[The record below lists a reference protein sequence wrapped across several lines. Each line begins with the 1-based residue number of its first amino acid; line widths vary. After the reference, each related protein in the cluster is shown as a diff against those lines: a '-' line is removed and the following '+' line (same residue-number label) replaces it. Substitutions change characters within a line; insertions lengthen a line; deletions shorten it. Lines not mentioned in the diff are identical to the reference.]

1 MTITPYKIRS
11 HSVSVRSNR
20 GAAVGVTTFTSVPKR
35 LSFPFARAAFIESF
49 QAPPFCVNRL
59 AQASPIVASWVPS
72 LHAILFFGML
82 RFAQLCESIAATPKK
97 TEKVAL
103 VAQYLRAAPVEEAA
117 LGALYLC
124 GRVFPRREERVLSI
138 GFSILLRAVAGIAKR
153 SPREL
158 APILRHHGDLG
169 AGAEEILRDHPVRPS
184 LSLPQIA
191 EVYAS
196 LAQQRRAAAKQALL
210 EHTLQRLYSIEAKY
224 FIKIATGE
232 LRIGLKESLVEEGIA
247 KAFDQTLPAVQRAN
261 MLLGDITDV
270 LRLAVANQLTSVSLQ
285 LFRPI
290 SVMLASPAETSADLV
305 AAFPNGA
312 LVEDKFDGIRAQV
325 HKRNSQVEIYSRT
338 LDRVTEFPELLE
350 HFRGITGDFI
360 LDGEIIGWRD
370 GRAIPFTEL
379 QQRLGRKQIDLFTTS
394 QVPVSFVAFDLLLL
408 DDRSLLET
416 PLAERRLFL
425 EQLLAK
431 TEQPALQFTR
441 AELCRTVEEIEH
453 RFLLALDTGNE
464 GLLAKAP
471 ESPYVPGRRGQF
483 WMKLKRP
490 LATLDVVVTIAEY
503 GHGKRRGLL
512 SDYTFAVRDDG
523 RLVNIGKAYS
533 GLTDVEIRDLTQYFL
548 EHTTEDRGFQRD
560 VEPTVV
566 LEVAFNNVQRSQRHD
581 SGFALRF
588 PRILRLRPDKP
599 VAEIDTLARV
609 REIFDSQHAKMQ

>member
-1 MTITPYKIRS
+1 
-11 HSVSVRSNR
+11 
-20 GAAVGVTTFTSVPKR
+20 
-35 LSFPFARAAFIESF
+35 
-49 QAPPFCVNRL
+49 
-59 AQASPIVASWVPS
+59 
-72 LHAILFFGML
+72 ML
-82 RFAQLCESIAATPKK
+82 RFAQLCESIAATTKK
-97 TEKVAL
+97 TEKVRL
-103 VAQYLRAAPVEEAA
+103 VADYLRVTPVEEASLA
-117 LGALYLC
+117 ALYLC

-138 GFSILLRAVAGIAKR
+138 GFSILLRAIEKIAR
-153 SPREL
+153 RNPAEL
-158 APILRHHGDLG
+158 APVLRHHGDLG
-169 AGAEEILRDHPVRPS
+169 AGAEEILRDHPAASS
-184 LSLPQIA
+184 LTLPQIA

-196 LAQQRRAAAKQALL
+196 LAQQRGPAAKQALL
-210 EHTLQRLYSIEAKY
+210 EHTLQRLTALEAKY

-232 LRIGLKESLVEEGIA
+232 LRIGLKESLVEEAIA
-247 KAFDQTLPAVQRAN
+247 KAFDQTLAAVQRAN

-270 LRLAVANQLTSVSLQ
+270 LKRAVANQLSSVSLQ

-290 SVMLASPAETSADLV
+290 SVMLASPAETPADLV

-325 HKRNSQVEIYSRT
+325 HKRGSQVEIYSRT
-338 LDRVTEFPELLE
+338 LDRVTEFPELFDPIRNLP
-350 HFRGITGDFI
+350 GDFI

-379 QQRLGRKQIDLFTTS
+379 QQRLGRKQIDLFTAA

-408 DDRSLLET
+408 DGRTLLDT
-416 PLAERRLFL
+416 PLAERRLLL
-425 EQLLAK
+425 ERLLAK
-431 TEQPALQFTR
+431 AEQSALQFTR
-441 AELCRTVEEIEH
+441 AELGRTVDEIED
-453 RFLLALDTGNE
+453 RFLLALNTGNE

-512 SDYTFAVRDDG
+512 SDYTFAVRDDA

-533 GLTDVEIRDLTQYFL
+533 GLTDVEIRELTQYFL

-560 VEPTVV
+560 VEPTIV
-566 LEVAFNNVQRSQRHD
+566 LEVAFNNIQRSNRHD

-588 PRILRLRPDKP
+588 PRIVRIRPDKP

-609 REIFDSQHAKMQ
+609 REIFDSQHTKKS

>member
-1 MTITPYKIRS
+1 
-11 HSVSVRSNR
+11 
-20 GAAVGVTTFTSVPKR
+20 
-35 LSFPFARAAFIESF
+35 
-49 QAPPFCVNRL
+49 
-59 AQASPIVASWVPS
+59 
-72 LHAILFFGML
+72 ML
-82 RFAQLCESIAATPKK
+82 RFAQLCESIAATTKK
-97 TEKVAL
+97 TEKVSL
-103 VAQYLRAAPVEEAA
+103 VADYLRSAPVEEAA

-138 GFSILLRAVAGIAKR
+138 GFSILLRAVAKVAEKN
-153 SPREL
+153 PAQL
-158 APILRHHGDLG
+158 APVLRHHGDLG
-169 AGAEEILRDHPVRPS
+169 AGAEEILRAHPVRSS
-184 LSLPQIA
+184 LGLAQIA

-210 EHTLQRLYSIEAKY
+210 EHTFQRLSALEAKY
-224 FIKIATGE
+224 FIKIATSE
-232 LRIGLKESLVEEGIA
+232 LRIGLKESLVEEAIA

-261 MLLGDITDV
+261 MLLGDITEV
-270 LRLAVANQLTSVSLQ
+270 LRLAVANQLSSVSLQ

-290 SVMLASPAETSADLV
+290 SVMLASPAETPGDLV

-325 HKRNSQVEIYSRT
+325 HKRGSQVEIYSRT

-350 HFRGITGDFI
+350 PIRGTAGDFI

-379 QQRLGRKQIDLFTTS
+379 QQRLGRKQIDLFTS
-394 QVPVSFVAFDLLLL
+394 AQVPVSFVAFDLLLL
-408 DDRSLLET
+408 DGRTLLDT
-416 PLAERRLFL
+416 PLAERRLLL
-425 EQLLAK
+425 ERLLAEA
-431 TEQPALQFTR
+431 EQPGLQFTR
-441 AELCRTVEEIEH
+441 AELCRTIEEIEN
-453 RFLLALDTGNE
+453 RFLLALNAGNE

-533 GLTDVEIRDLTQYFL
+533 GLTDVEIKELTQYFL
-548 EHTTEDRGFQRD
+548 EHTTEDRGYQRD

-566 LEVAFNNVQRSQRHD
+566 LEVAFNNIQRSERHD

-588 PRILRLRPDKP
+588 PRIVRLRPDKP
-599 VAEIDTLARV
+599 AAEIDTLARV
-609 REIFDSQHAKMQ
+609 HEIFSSQHSKNN

>member
-1 MTITPYKIRS
+1 M
-11 HSVSVRSNR
+11 
-20 GAAVGVTTFTSVPKR
+20 
-35 LSFPFARAAFIESF
+35 
-49 QAPPFCVNRL
+49 
-59 AQASPIVASWVPS
+59 
-72 LHAILFFGML
+72 LH
-82 RFAQLCESIAATPKK
+82 FAQLCESVAATSKK
-97 TEKVAL
+97 NEKVSLA
-103 VAQYLRAAPVEEAA
+103 ADYLPTTQIDESAIA
-117 LGALYLC
+117 ALYLC

-138 GFSILLRAVAGIAKR
+138 GFAILLRAVANIANKN
-153 SPREL
+153 PAAL
-158 APILRHHGDLG
+158 APILRQHGDLG
-169 AGAEEILRDHPVRPS
+169 AGAEEILRHLSVRPS

-196 LAQQRRAAAKQALL
+196 LAQQRGGAAKQALL
-210 EHTLQRLYSIEAKY
+210 EHTLQRLSALEVKY

-232 LRIGLKESLVEEGIA
+232 LRIGLKESLVEEAIA
-247 KAFDQTLPAVQRAN
+247 KAFDQTLPTVQRAN

-270 LRLAVANQLTSVSLQ
+270 LRLAVANELSSVSLQ

-290 SVMLASPAETSADLV
+290 SVMLASPAETPADLV

-325 HKRNSQVEIYSRT
+325 HKRDSQVEIYSRT

-350 HFRGITGDFI
+350 PIRAITSNFI

-379 QQRLGRKQIDLFTTS
+379 QQRLGRKQIDLFTSS
-394 QVPVSFVAFDLLLL
+394 QLPVSFVAFDLLLL
-408 DDRSLLET
+408 DGRSLLDT
-416 PLAERRLFL
+416 PLAERRLLL
-425 EQLLAK
+425 EHLLA
-431 TEQPALQFTR
+431 TAEPPTLQFTR
-441 AELCRTVEEIEH
+441 AEVCRTVDEIEN
-453 RFLLALDTGNE
+453 RF
-464 GLLAKAP
+464 LLAKAP

-512 SDYTFAVRDDG
+512 SDYTFAVRDND

-533 GLTDVEIRDLTQYFL
+533 GLTNVEIHELTQYFL

-560 VEPTVV
+560 VEPTIV
-566 LEVAFNNVQRSQRHD
+566 LEVAFNNIQRSERHD

-588 PRILRLRPDKP
+588 PRIVRLRPDKP
-599 VAEIDTLARV
+599 AAEIDTLARV
-609 REIFDSQHAKMQ
+609 REIFKSQHTRKN

>member
-1 MTITPYKIRS
+1 L
-11 HSVSVRSNR
+11 N
-20 GAAVGVTTFTSVPKR
+20 
-35 LSFPFARAAFIESF
+35 
-49 QAPPFCVNRL
+49 
-59 AQASPIVASWVPS
+59 SP
-72 LHAILFFGML
+72 ML
-82 RFAQLCESIAATPKK
+82 RFSQLCESIAATAKK
-97 TEKVAL
+97 TEKISL
-103 VAQYLRAAPVEEAA
+103 VADYLRTAPVEEAA

-138 GFSILLRAVAGIAKR
+138 GFSILLRAVAKIAEKN
-153 SPREL
+153 PAQL
-158 APILRHHGDLG
+158 APVLRHHGDLG
-169 AGAEEILRDHPVRPS
+169 AGAEEILREHPVRSS
-184 LSLPQIA
+184 LSLGQIA

-196 LAQQRRAAAKQALL
+196 LAQQRRAAAKEALL
-210 EHTLQRLYSIEAKY
+210 EHTFQRLSALEAKY
-224 FIKIATGE
+224 FIKIATSE

-270 LRLAVANQLTSVSLQ
+270 LRLAVANQLSSVSLE

-290 SVMLASPAETSADLV
+290 SVMLASPAETPADLV

-312 LVEDKFDGIRAQV
+312 LIEDKFDGIRAQV
-325 HKRNSQVEIYSRT
+325 HKRGSQVEIYSRT

-350 HFRGITGDFI
+350 PIRGIDGDFI

-379 QQRLGRKQIDLFTTS
+379 QQRLGRKQIDLFTS
-394 QVPVSFVAFDLLLL
+394 AQVPVSFVAFDLLLL
-408 DDRSLLET
+408 EGRTLLDT
-416 PLAERRLFL
+416 PLAERRLLL
-425 EQLLAK
+425 ERLLAEA
-431 TEQPALQFTR
+431 EQPGLQFTR
-441 AELCRTVEEIEH
+441 AELSRTTAEIEN
-453 RFLLALDTGNE
+453 RFLLALGTGNE

-483 WMKLKRP
+483 WMKLKRL

-533 GLTDVEIRDLTQYFL
+533 GLTDVEIKELTQYFL
-548 EHTTEDRGFQRD
+548 EHTTEDRGYQRD

-566 LEVAFNNVQRSQRHD
+566 LEVAFNNIQRSERHD

-588 PRILRLRPDKP
+588 PRIVRLRPDKP

-609 REIFDSQHAKMQ
+609 REIFDSQHAKNN